1 MSKPMDLRGHKYN
14 MLTPIEPTGE
24 KKWGKIIWK
33 CSCDCGNYAEYITAQ
48 IRSGSV
54 VSCGCSRSKTW
65 QKKAE
70 VLIGKAFGRLKVIK
84 PVKERSNG
92 AIQYLC
98 KCKCGNETTVR
109 GDQLKDGTTKSCGCL
124 YDDMVH
130 KLAGQKFGRLT
141 AIKKA
146 DFKRK
151 TDKSIHWECVCDCGT
166 HKVLSSSDL
175 VNGTIKSCGCLQDE
189 WRKYY
194 SGERHHFY
202 NPKLTD
208 EERLERYRYVLRG
221 KNSVQWRKKI
231 FERDN
236 YTCGVCEHRGD
247 SLVAHHLDGWNWAK
261 DRRFDLDNGITL
273 CKECHYDFH
282 NIYGRGDN
290 TKEQFEEHV
299 ETLAKGR
306 LEWT

>member
-14 MLTPIEPTGE
+14 MLMPIEPTGE
-24 KKWGKIIWK
+24 RKWGKIVWK
-33 CSCDCGNYAEYITAQ
+33 CRCECGNYAEYTTSA
-48 IRSGSV
+48 IRSGRV
-54 VSCGCSRSKTW
+54 VSCGCSRTKTW

-70 VLIGKAFGRLKVIK
+70 KMNGKKFGRLTVVK
-84 PVKERSNG
+84 PLKERKNG

-98 KCKCGNETTVR
+98 KCECGNESKVR

-124 YDDMVH
+124 YDEMTH
-130 KLAGQKFGRLT
+130 ELTGKKFGRLT
-141 AIKKA
+141 AI
-146 DFKRK
+146 RK
-151 TDKSIHWECVCDCGT
+151 TDIQRGIAKYIYWECECKCGSKT
-166 HKVLSSSDL
+166 VVSSNSL
-175 VNGTIKSCGCLQDE
+175 VGGHTRSCGCLQDE
-189 WRKYY
+189 WRRNY
-194 SGERHHFY
+194 SGKKHHFY
-202 NPKLTD
+202 KPSLSD
-208 EERLERYRYVLRG
+208 EDRLEKHRYILRG

-231 FERDN
+231 FERDD

-282 NIYGRGDN
+282 NIYGYGDN

-299 ETLAKGR
+299 ETLTKAR
-306 LEWT
+306 I